1 MGEIRMTKRKQD
13 DKQQELFK
21 MILVPDCP
29 EELHRQVKIQAVM
42 EGIPLKELVKKALRE
57 YMERQKKKRK

>member
-1 MGEIRMTKRKQD
+1 MGVEGMTK

-21 MILVPDCP
+21 QILVPDCP

-42 EGIPLKELVKKALRE
+42 EGITLKELVKKALRE
-57 YMERQKKKRK
+57 YLERQQKGKKKGK

>member
-1 MGEIRMTKRKQD
+1 MTKRKQD

-29 EELHRQVKIQAVM
+29 EDLHHQVKIQAAV

-57 YMERQKKKRK
+57 YLERQQKGKKK

>member
-1 MGEIRMTKRKQD
+1 MAKRKQD

-29 EELHRQVKIQAVM
+29 EELHRQVKIQAAV
-42 EGIPLKELVKKALRE
+42 EGIALKELVKKALRE
-57 YMERQKKKRK
+57 YLERQKKKRK

>member
-1 MGEIRMTKRKQD
+1 MTKRKQD

-29 EELHRQVKIQAVM
+29 DELHRQVKSQAAL
-42 EGIPLKELVKKALRE
+42 EGIALKELVKKALRE
-57 YMERQKKKRK
+57 YMERQKKGKKKGR

>member
-1 MGEIRMTKRKQD
+1 MTK

-21 MILVPDCP
+21 SILVPDCP
-29 EELHRQVKIQAVM
+29 EELHRQLKIQAVT

>member
-1 MGEIRMTKRKQD
+1 MTKRKQD

-29 EELHRQVKIQAVM
+29 EELHRQVKSQAAL

-57 YMERQKKKRK
+57 YLKKHQKGRK